1 MKIVLFTGLAL
12 LGRACSPMSCRRAKR
27 QTGSSGRALAMPQ
40 LPSRNSTFDR
50 PGTAAAA
57 GPDRLQPGPIG
68 GFDGTAM
75 APAAIADCAA
85 GLAAALHSPRMTGA
99 EREVKVTMKLAARL
113 TLGLLLLGV
122 SVQTAMAAGMAAPGS
137 DSCGRGVRL
146 ESSDGCERL
155 QRAITRGPDGPVHP
169 AQQPWTFDQGTSAAL
184 FEPAPRF
191 LGGKAR
197 ACRLF
202 SSVCQKQ
209 G

>member
-1 MKIVLFTGLAL
+1 
-12 LGRACSPMSCRRAKR
+12 
-27 QTGSSGRALAMPQ
+27 MPQ

-75 APAAIADCAA
+75 APAAIADSAA

-122 SVQTAMAAGMAAPGS
+122 SVQTAMAAEWQPQDPTAAVAVFDWSHRMDANGYK
-137 DSCGRGVRL
+137 GR
-146 ESSDGCERL
+146 
-155 QRAITRGPDGPVHP
+155 
-169 AQQPWTFDQGTSAAL
+169 
-184 FEPAPRF
+184 
-191 LGGKAR
+191 
-197 ACRLF
+197 
-202 SSVCQKQ
+202 
-209 G
+209 